1 MKKRSLLA
9 LSLSMTLLVTMVAGC
24 GGTTTGADA
33 SGAGASSAATA
44 SANGSDAS
52 KEASPDSSGPARDMT
67 ILYPGDMSNRMS
79 ELLDNEIGDAVKTDL
94 NVSLIMVYSPWD
106 QYWEKKSIMLAA
118 QEPVDL
124 YWDGNPNLNVMVSKK
139 ECQPLDDLIA
149 QYGQDMLKVF
159 PADYLKGGMIDGKV
173 MGIPS
178 ASAPSSAMFQFVCLR
193 QDLLEAVG
201 MTDVK
206 TAEDLMQFSKLAKEK
221 FPDIKGGGEPLMMPL
236 TRCFGDEQYNFVT
249 ASDLVVFGE
258 ESGKAISYYESEAFK
273 KLMKFSREMS
283 LAGQYS
289 DELTIKY
296 NERDSRVQSG
306 VYLWVEGSLGKDL
319 EIQDAVKAN
328 ALDARMANYL
338 LAPEK
343 PRYVTSAGGEVLC
356 VPYSATNAVDAI
368 RFVNWL
374 YASADH
380 YNLALYGVEGKDW
393 KKTENGRL
401 ERLITDELFY
411 EWMFRNPNYQMFAAN
426 VSDDYIE
433 IYRNWDKEAKVSKSF
448 GFRFDNTPVK
458 DLEAQL
464 IEAVKGFTPLLTGF
478 VDPDAE
484 YPKAVQALKDAGIDQ
499 YVAEVQRQLDAYI
512 K

>member
-1 MKKRSLLA
+1 MKKRNLLA
-9 LSLSMTLLVTMVAGC
+9 LTLSLLLLVTMVAGC
-24 GGTTTGADA
+24 GGTTAGTAATD
-33 SGAGASSAATA
+33 AGASSAATA
-44 SANGSDAS
+44 SEAS
-52 KEASPDSSGPARDMT
+52 ASQEASPESAGPAKDMT

-79 ELLDNEIGDAVKTDL
+79 ELLDNEIGAKVKADL
-94 NVSLIMVYSPWD
+94 NVNLKMVYSPWD

-118 QEPVDL
+118 QEAVDL
-124 YWDGNPNLNVMVSKK
+124 YWDGNPNLNVMVAKK

-159 PADYLKGGMIDGKV
+159 PQDYLKGGMIDGKV

-193 QDLLEAVG
+193 QDILEAVG
-201 MTDVK
+201 MTEVK
-206 TAEDLMQFSKLAKEK
+206 TAEDLMQYSKLAKEK

-236 TRCFGDEQYNFVT
+236 TRYFTDEQYNFVT

-258 ESGKAISYYESEAFK
+258 ESGKAISYYESEAFR
-273 KLMKFSREMS
+273 KLMKFSREMT
-283 LAGQYS
+283 LAGQYT

-328 ALDARMANYL
+328 APDARMANYL

-374 YASADH
+374 YASADN

-393 KKTENGRL
+393 KKTGNGRL
-401 ERLITDELFY
+401 ERMITDELFY

-426 VSDDYIE
+426 VSDEYIE
-433 IYRNWDKEAKVSKSF
+433 TYKNWDKDAKISKSF
-448 GFRFDNTPVK
+448 GFRFDNTPVQT
-458 DLEAQL
+458 LEVQL

-484 YPKAVQALKDAGIDQ
+484 YAKAVQALKDAGIDQ
-499 YVAEVQRQLDAYI
+499 YVAEVQRQLDAYM